1 MPIVPS
7 CDETA
12 PGELSEL
19 NKKPR
24 KGPTTPG
31 LLDFR
36 GRLATKNV
44 YGIAEPSIKLAALIP
59 VP

>member
-1 MPIVPS
+1 MIRRVS
-7 CDETA
+7 WR
-12 PGELSEL
+12 EL

-31 LLDFR
+31 LLDLR
-36 GRLATKNV
+36 GRLATKNF
-44 YGIAEPSIKLAALIP
+44 YGIAEPSIKLAAQIP